1 MESMAPR
8 KDLTPPS
15 THRPEDHRQVQSGA
29 ARAAV
34 FGVSDGLTTNVALIL
49 GVAGAHASSMFVR
62 VAGLAGL
69 FAGAFSMAAGEYVS
83 MRAQSELLSRE
94 IHLEEAAQQAD
105 PVSEQRELADIYRAR
120 GLDERLAQ
128 EVAAALMRD
137 PGVALEAHAR
147 EELGIGMDQL
157 GSPIAAAVFSFLAF
171 STGALVPLLPWFF
184 LAGSAAIVASVLGA
198 AAAALAVGVIIGVA
212 TGRSRTRAALR
223 QLAIGAL
230 AAGSTFLI
238 GRVAGA

>member
-1 MESMAPR
+1 M
-8 KDLTPPS
+8 TPPS

-137 PGVALEAHAR
+137 PDVALEAHAR

-184 LAGSAAIVASVLGA
+184 LVGSAAIVASVLGA
-198 AAAALAVGVIIGVA
+198 AAAALAVGVIIGRA

-230 AAGSTFLI
+230 AAGSTFVI
-238 GRVAGA
+238 GRLAGE

>member
-8 KDLTPPS
+8 KDLTAPS

-94 IHLEEAAQQAD
+94 IHLEEVAQQAD

-120 GLDERLAQ
+120 GFDERLAQ

-137 PGVALEAHAR
+137 PGIALEAHAR
-147 EELGIGMDQL
+147 EELGIGIDQL
-157 GSPIAAAVFSFLAF
+157 GSPIAAAVSSFVAF

-198 AAAALAVGVIIGVA
+198 AAAALAVGVIIGMA
-212 TGRSRTRAALR
+212 TGRSRTRTALR